1 MTSNPLAEPRPP
13 SSRHPPD
20 VPRPSLDR
28 AASDI
33 PSSLGRRPTG
43 PQRQYTEPTQDRPTK
58 RRKVEGDGIS
68 TQASNAGNASTVTIT
83 ANAPTA
89 TQHGTSQLRLVAPT
103 ASALLFDPRY
113 SQDGEKVEATEDNGL
128 PDLPPRPWDLG
139 RKSKTTEDP
148 LPTHRSRI
156 YVPVPTTP
164 DSLVSPE
171 RAPHFV
177 PQKAAGYFPWNGK
190 HPEDVLSDVNVKQGY
205 FDKPPNPTEKE
216 LNTARVPLYNAFK
229 HKSGVDSLSVLFS
242 LILDKKSQ
250 QSLINVPTTFKPP
263 PRVTLTEAKRKSW
276 IADLANAD
284 VPLRRLSRTIPQG
297 IRGQLLL
304 DQCLQNRVPLS
315 RAIWFAKCVCANEI
329 RTLKRKGTTPAIAMG
344 TEGKWLRE
352 WTVSVEQFLES
363 HLGQAGSP
371 DWRTDIQYAIR
382 ISTRLYMESLLD
394 RDHYLDWILRSLA
407 AASLEQLPFWLMISH
422 IYRQDI
428 SYYRRRGRKLAETLI
443 EKYELVQK
451 TAGQG
456 AAPLLQRLHHAIR
469 GLLLSRPRN
478 FLMPDKWPEIH
489 SIVQKCLD
497 GKIQQETQI
506 LEELNR
512 INERTM
518 GFNRGDFSTKRSPIQ
533 EIVELLDTLKPPFD
547 VAKLAVDLTTICSDT
562 DVVISTC
569 IEWACTQFR
578 SSNARIYLFA
588 RLLRRWQRAG
598 HEVDNVILNFLSSC
612 REGKTTAD
620 PQCLRHLIAQLSR
633 SNSFPTAKYLQWLM
647 VRGLPKAGTVTLDQD
662 TGVGTNSI
670 CDFSEFN
677 YFLLDLSLQNTG
689 THVVHLRNSILARC
703 GFDLNSE
710 EELYQHHIRYMEQQL
725 SQLFIGASSSTPT
738 ISEPAFA
745 SLPWCVK
752 SRISMW
758 LRAKAVQMAMRD
770 MPGLS
775 TSSGLLSSTRTDC
788 AQFSF
793 IRYILECMD
802 DEPVLADV
810 VGIFCNSQDD
820 AMVASLAATIQAH
833 SEAFQA
839 IGAFEVLQRRLCQIY
854 MAWRSTKPAMPL
866 FTNLLLDLCSAFPVA
881 TPTVKSLQQDFVR
894 GDRGRAVAAC
904 SPYSDGIAE
913 SLQQAGATFVEDF
926 EAILQS
932 EPNMSEQTMNGL
944 FSVLVDRIEK
954 QQKFGDDSLTLFSFC
969 QLLSRLRLCRKGQ
982 ADQLI
987 QKWLMRLAP
996 FLDDTFGPSLF
1007 QNLIGAGC
1015 VTFAGFLE
1023 ALDLTKLQLR
1033 KLPSAATL
1041 LRRVNIPDK
1050 ESLSNLALY
1059 QTRTRWIEY
1068 CRREPQRA
1076 LEVLIQLGKE
1086 DSKAASRIRLVHSL
1100 AINPPLTSAHL
1111 SDSVITLLI
1120 QTVDGLL
1127 HPGNTVTDTVD
1138 LRALLSGINIFSQ
1151 RHIQLRLWL
1160 TSHARAEEPSDGQ
1173 SQLVNILSEALERTL
1188 RDQDAQQGNVAQWL
1202 HTAGPEVANRLRQKV
1217 ESEFLEALPK
1227 FPTGKTSSPLSA
1239 VFPSDVQHLSA
1250 IVDRAFRVCVKNT
1263 SPMPGFMTQLIE
1275 KLTQI
1280 FKSQNSHAAAL
1291 SGLPGNSVNV
1301 SPAQMV
1307 TSSPNAS
1314 SFEATGGSSAW
1325 ATLNCLN
1332 SILHMVCLQ
1341 RSAVISAARIGPN
1354 TKQGQSEQV
1363 QLLVRLALIFTH
1375 PTLAAGTA
1383 HVNNKQ
1389 EEERV
1394 KNVHDFIL
1402 DVIATI
1408 VDHVGDEVKMMCA
1421 KLLKDKMHDVR
1432 LRYLFGSVN
1441 ITGSIQSRD
1450 LGQGLQM
1457 VKEGRGIIGE
1467 WRPRV
1472 WEILDNGSGKENETS
1487 LGLGLFG
1494 ARRERLSED

>member
-13 SSRHPPD
+13 PLRRPPD
-20 VPRPSLDR
+20 IPRPPLDR
-28 AASDI
+28 SASDVLS
-33 PSSLGRRPTG
+33 PSGRRPAG
-43 PQRQYTEPTQDRPTK
+43 PQRQYTEPTQGRPTK
-58 RRKVEGDGIS
+58 RRKVEGDGL
-68 TQASNAGNASTVTIT
+68 SNQPSSAGNASTTT
-83 ANAPTA
+83 
-89 TQHGTSQLRLVAPT
+89 TQHGPSQLRLVAPT
-103 ASALLFDPRY
+103 ASVFLFGPRS
-113 SQDGEKVEATEDNGL
+113 SQDGTKVEATADNGL

-139 RKSKTTEDP
+139 RQIKPTEDP

-171 RAPHFV
+171 RVPHFV
-177 PQKAAGYFPWNGK
+177 PKRAAGYVPWTGK
-190 HPEDVLSDVNVKQGY
+190 HPEDVLNDVNVKQGY

-250 QSLINVPTTFKPP
+250 QSLITVPTTFKPP

-297 IRGQLLL
+297 IRGQALL
-304 DQCLQNRVPLS
+304 DQCLQNHVPLS

-329 RTLKRKGTTPAIAMG
+329 RTLKRKGTTAAVAMG

-352 WTVSVEQFLES
+352 WTVGVEQFLES
-363 HLGQAGSP
+363 HLGQVGNS
-371 DWRTDIQYAIR
+371 DWRPNIQYAIR
-382 ISTRLYMESLLD
+382 INTRLYMENLLD
-394 RDHYLDWILRSLA
+394 RDHYLDWILRSFT
-407 AASLEQLPFWLMISH
+407 AASLEQLPFWLMICH
-422 IYRQDI
+422 IYRQDM
-428 SYYRRRGRKLAETLI
+428 SYYRRRGRKLAETLM
-443 EKYELVQK
+443 EKYELVQR
-451 TAGQG
+451 TAGPG

-478 FLMPDKWPEIH
+478 FLMPDKWPEVYP
-489 SIVQKCLD
+489 IVQTCLD
-497 GKIQQETQI
+497 GRIQQEKQI

-518 GFNRGDFSTKRSPIQ
+518 GFNKGDFSNKRSPVQ
-533 EIVELLDTLKPPFD
+533 EIVEILDTVKPPFD
-547 VAKLAVDLTTICSDT
+547 VAKLAANLTTICSDT
-562 DVVISTC
+562 GVLISTC
-569 IEWACTQFR
+569 IEWACTRFR

-588 RLLRRWQRAG
+588 RLLRRWQQAG
-598 HEVDNVILNFLSSC
+598 HEIDTVILNFLASC

-620 PQCLRHLIAQLSR
+620 SQCLRHLVAQLSR

-662 TGVGTNSI
+662 TGGGRNGISNS
-670 CDFSEFN
+670 SEVN
-677 YFLLDLSLQNTG
+677 YFLLDLSLQHTG
-689 THVVHLRNSILARC
+689 KHVLNLRSSILDRC

-710 EELYQHHIRYMEQQL
+710 GELYQRHIRYIEQQL
-725 SQLFIGASSSTPT
+725 SQLFMRPSSSTPS
-738 ISEPAFA
+738 ISEPSFA

-752 SRISMW
+752 SKISMW
-758 LRAKAVQMAMRD
+758 LRARAVQIAMRD

-775 TSSGLLSSTRTDC
+775 TSSGLLSSTRLDC
-788 AQFSF
+788 EQFSF
-793 IRYILECMD
+793 IRYILECMG

-810 VGIFCNSQDD
+810 VGILCDTQDD
-820 AMVASLAATIQAH
+820 GLMASLTATIQAH

-839 IGAFEVLQRRLCQIY
+839 IGAFDVLQRRICQIY
-854 MAWRSTKPAMPL
+854 MTWRSTKPAMPL
-866 FTNLLLDLCSAFPVA
+866 FTQFLLDICSAFPVA
-881 TPTVKSLQQDFVR
+881 TPSVKSLQQDFVR

-954 QQKFGDDSLTLFSFC
+954 QQKFGDDWLTLFSFC

-996 FLDDTFGPSLF
+996 FLDATFGPSLF

-1023 ALDLTKLQLR
+1023 AMDLTKLQLR
-1033 KLPSAATL
+1033 KLPSATTL
-1041 LRRVNIPDK
+1041 LRGVNMPDR
-1050 ESLSNLALY
+1050 ESLSNLAFY
-1059 QTRTRWIEY
+1059 QTRTRWTGY
-1068 CRREPQRA
+1068 CRREPRRA
-1076 LEVLIQLGKE
+1076 LEVLNELGRE
-1086 DSKAASRIRLVHSL
+1086 ASGAPLPISLVHSL
-1100 AINPPLTSAHL
+1100 THDLPLTSTLL
-1111 SDSVITLLI
+1111 SDSVTRLLLQTL
-1120 QTVDGLL
+1120 DGLL
-1127 HPGNTVTDTVD
+1127 GPDNTAAEAVD
-1138 LRALLSGINIFSQ
+1138 LRALLGGINIFSH

-1160 TSHARAEEPSDGQ
+1160 TSQARAEESSEGQ
-1173 SQLVNILSEALERTL
+1173 GQLVDTLTDALERTL
-1188 RDQDAQQGNVAQWL
+1188 QEQDAQQGNVAQWL
-1202 HTAGPEVANRLRQKV
+1202 LMAGSEVANRLRHKV

-1227 FPTGKTSSPLSA
+1227 FSVGKTSSPLSA
-1239 VFPSDVQHLSA
+1239 IFPGDARQLSA
-1250 IVDRAFRVCVKNT
+1250 IVDRAFHVCVKTT
-1263 SPMPGFMTQLIE
+1263 SPMPGFMTQLLE
-1275 KLTQI
+1275 KLTQL
-1280 FKSQNSHAAAL
+1280 FKSQNVHAAPSSSSAL
-1291 SGLPGNSVNV
+1291 VSLAGNPVNA
-1301 SPAQMV
+1301 SPVQMV
-1307 TSSPNAS
+1307 TSSLNANS
-1314 SFEATGGSSAW
+1314 SEGAGGSSGW
-1325 ATLNCLN
+1325 SMLNCLN

-1341 RSAVISAARIGPN
+1341 RLAVISAARTGPN

-1363 QLLVRLALIFTH
+1363 QLLVRLALIFSH
-1375 PTLAAGTA
+1375 PAIAASTA
-1383 HVNNKQ
+1383 HSNNKQ
-1389 EEERV
+1389 EQERV

-1432 LRYLFGSVN
+1432 LQYLFGSVN
-1441 ITGSIQSRD
+1441 ITGSVQSRD

-1457 VKEGRGIIGE
+1457 VKEGKGIIGE

-1472 WEILDNGSGKENETS
+1472 WEVLDNGSGKENETA

-1494 ARRERLSED
+1494 ARREGLTED